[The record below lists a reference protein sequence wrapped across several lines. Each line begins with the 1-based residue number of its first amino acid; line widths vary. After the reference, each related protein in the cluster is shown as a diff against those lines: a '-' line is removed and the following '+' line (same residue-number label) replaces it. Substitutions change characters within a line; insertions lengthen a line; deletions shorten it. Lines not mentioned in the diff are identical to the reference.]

1 MSLKSETD
9 HKIPEILPN
18 NTVQCPECF
27 YISQKQKKGQ
37 RQYLQ
42 QCIAMLHSR
51 DFFMRLGQGARH
63 ITATDDR
70 KDKDKKEDKDDNDN
84 TGDNV
89 NKCKCK

>member
-1 MSLKSETD
+1 
-9 HKIPEILPN
+9 
-18 NTVQCPECF
+18 
-27 YISQKQKKGQ
+27 
-37 RQYLQ
+37 
-42 QCIAMLHSR
+42 MLHSR